1 MKHSSTIRIRLEHRS
16 QDRTLTEQR
25 ILPANRVNGLATLR
39 EYTGRLAFSL
49 RNNPGEVGQNVRS
62 VTRERRYT
70 APMADS
76 LFLSLIAYLR
86 IDEIPFTDYEGD
98 RTESKREE
106 ATKKKKGQL
115 WRKREEEKR
124 DERRARCAS

>member
-16 QDRTLTEQR
+16 QDRTLTDRR

-106 ATKKKKGQL
+106 ATKKKGTVM
-115 WRKREEEKR
+115 EEKR
-124 DERRARCAS
+124 GREKGRAKSTMC

>member
-25 ILPANRVNGLATLR
+25 ILSTNRVNGLATLR

-106 ATKKKKGQL
+106 ATKKKGQL

>member
-16 QDRTLTEQR
+16 QDRTLTDRR

-106 ATKKKKGQL
+106 ATKKKGQL